1 MSFNRYRTASDVLA
15 DFPNQYN
22 DFDTARI
29 SPGQIRDAVNWIVNA
44 QKVLAEAITDHMAA
58 HLGEEVHSGTDPA
71 GE

>member
-15 DFPNQYN
+15 DFPDQYN

-44 QKVLAEAITDHMAA
+44 QKVLAQAVTDHAAA
-58 HLGEEVHSGTDPA
+58 HLGEEASSGTDPTD
-71 GE
+71 E